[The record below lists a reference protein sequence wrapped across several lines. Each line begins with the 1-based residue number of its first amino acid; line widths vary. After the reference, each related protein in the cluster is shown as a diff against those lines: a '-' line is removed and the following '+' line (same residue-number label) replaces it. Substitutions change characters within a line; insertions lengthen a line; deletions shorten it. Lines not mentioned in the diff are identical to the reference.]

1 MDKHLISFGHG
12 YSAQA
17 LARRLLPLGWRI
29 SGTTRSEETAKRL
42 RAEGITPL
50 LWGGPD
56 VAPALATASHLLTSV
71 APDAEGDPVL
81 RHYAHAIATALAGAV
96 VVAENERQV
105 LPSLE
110 NLLPFFS
117 ASVKQQHF
125 DDFDCNLLCNNR
137 P

>member
-29 SGTTRSEETAKRL
+29 SGTTRNEETAERL

-81 RHYAHAIATALAGAV
+81 RHYAHAIATAPFHANPRAAINE
-96 VVAENERQV
+96 AETTTAPDALDWFTATSPVE
-105 LPSLE
+105 
-110 NLLPFFS
+110 
-117 ASVKQQHF
+117 H
-125 DDFDCNLLCNNR
+125 
-137 P
+137 